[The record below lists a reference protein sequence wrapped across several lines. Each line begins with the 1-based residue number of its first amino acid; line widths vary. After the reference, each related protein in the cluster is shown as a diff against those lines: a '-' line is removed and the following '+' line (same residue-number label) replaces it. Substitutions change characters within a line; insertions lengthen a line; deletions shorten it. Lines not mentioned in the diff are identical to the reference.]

1 MITFQI
7 FERLVLDVSDVQNCR
22 QEDDF
27 ASSITLLAL
36 ALYRLKIIISLKS
49 QVRFILLKACFF
61 LFHSNVALLFP
72 PWKSDF
78 KRLLGLWNSFQSSFA
93 NTSFKEAVGVAQ

>member
-61 LFHSNVALLFP
+61 LFHSNVALLIP